1 MTGLIVFAHGS
12 RIEEANEA
20 VRRVVEHLRPQ
31 LQSTRVEAAFL
42 ELGTPGLPEAARRLW
57 SEGIRRITVVPYFL
71 TPGIHLQRD
80 LPRIVDDLQTELQ
93 GVSIE
98 VTESLDGH
106 PGLAQA
112 VLERA
117 QSRMKGHHPA

>member
-1 MTGLIVFAHGS
+1 MKGLIVFAHGS

-20 VRRVVEHLRPQ
+20 VRRLVGQLRPQ
-31 LQSTRVEAAFL
+31 LAATRVEAAFL
-42 ELGTPGLPEAARRLW
+42 ELGTPDLPEAARRLW
-57 SEGIRRITVVPYFL
+57 AEGIRHITVVPYFL

-80 LPRIVDDLQTELQ
+80 LPKIVADLERELS
-93 GVSIE
+93 GVSIA
-98 VTESLDGH
+98 VTDSLDGH

-117 QSRMKGHHPA
+117 QSAAKGLGTL